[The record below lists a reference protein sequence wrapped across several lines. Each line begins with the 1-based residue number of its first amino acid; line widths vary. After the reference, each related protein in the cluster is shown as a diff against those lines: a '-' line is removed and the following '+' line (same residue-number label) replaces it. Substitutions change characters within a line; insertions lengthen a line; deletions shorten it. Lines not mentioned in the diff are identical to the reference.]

1 MNPDYRSIQ
10 RLLVANRGEIA
21 CRVMRSARALGIGSV
36 AVHSDIDRHARH
48 VAEADIAVDLGGAKP
63 VDSYLRGDR
72 IIAAALASGA
82 QAIHPGYGFLSEN
95 ADFARACEEAGLL
108 FLGPPAA
115 AIDAM
120 GSKSAAKALMEEAGV
135 PLVPGYHGEAQDL
148 ETFRREAGRIG
159 YPVLLK
165 AAAGGGGKGMKVVER
180 EAELAEA
187 LSSAQREAKAAF
199 GDARM
204 LVEKY
209 LLKPRHVE
217 IQVFADRHGHCL
229 YLNERDCSIQRR
241 HQKVVEEAPA
251 PGLGAELRRAMGE
264 AAVRAAQ
271 AIGYVGAGTV
281 EFLLDERG
289 QFFFMEMNTRLQV
302 EHPVTEA
309 ITGLDLVAW
318 QIRVARGEA
327 LPLTQ
332 EQVPLNGHA
341 IEVRLYAE
349 DPEGGFLP
357 ASGRLALYREA
368 PAGPGRR
375 VDSGVREGDEVSPFY
390 DPMLAKLIAWGETR
404 EEARQRLLAMLA
416 ETSVGGLR
424 TNLAFLRRIL
434 GHPAFAA
441 AELDTGFIARHQDD
455 LLPAPQALPEHF
467 WQAAAEAWLQS
478 EPGHRRDDDPHSP
491 WSRNDGWR
499 SALARES
506 DLMLRCR
513 DERRCVRLRHAS
525 PSQYR
530 LDGDD
535 LVSRV
540 DGVTRRS
547 AALRRGR
554 QLFLEWE
561 GELLAIEAV
570 DPIAEAEAAHALQGG
585 LSAPMNGSIVRVLV
599 EPGQTVEAGATLVVL
614 EAMKME
620 HSIRAPTPGSE
631 GAVLQRGRTGRGRH
645 AAGGAGREPG
655 LTAKTRNSM
664 NLPKKVRLVE
674 VGPRD
679 GLQNEKQPI
688 EVADKIRLVDDL
700 SAAGLDYIEV
710 GSFVSPK
717 WVPQM
722 AGSAEVFAGIRQRPG
737 VTYAALAPN
746 LKGFEAA
753 LESGVKE
760 VAVFAAA
767 SEAFSQRNI
776 NCSIR
781 DSLERFVPVLEAARQ
796 HQVRVRGYISC
807 VLGCPYDGDVD
818 PRQVAW
824 VARELQQMGCYEVSL
839 GDTIGVG
846 TAGATRRLIEAVAS
860 EVPRERLAGHFHD
873 TYGQALANIYASLLE
888 GIAVFDSSVAG
899 LGGCPYAKGATGNV
913 ASEDVLYLLN
923 GLEIHTGVD
932 MHALVDAGQRICAV
946 LGKSN
951 GSRAAKALLA
961 KA

>member
-48 VAEADIAVDLGGAKP
+48 VAEAEIAVDLGGAKP
-63 VDSYLRGDR
+63 ADSYLRGDR

-570 DPIAEAEAAHALQGG
+570 DPIAEAEAAHAHQGG

-599 EPGQTVEAGATLVVL
+599 EPGQTVEAGTALVVL

-620 HSIRAPTPGSE
+620 HSIRAPHAGVVKALYCSE
-631 GAVLQRGRTGRGRH
+631 G
-645 AAGGAGREPG
+645 E
-655 LTAKTRNSM
+655 
-664 NLPKKVRLVE
+664 LVE
-674 VGPRD
+674 EGTP
-679 GLQNEKQPI
+679 
-688 EVADKIRLVDDL
+688 LVE
-700 SAAGLDYIEV
+700 LDE
-710 GSFVSPK
+710 
-717 WVPQM
+717 
-722 AGSAEVFAGIRQRPG
+722 
-737 VTYAALAPN
+737 N
-746 LKGFEAA
+746 
-753 LESGVKE
+753 
-760 VAVFAAA
+760 
-767 SEAFSQRNI
+767 
-776 NCSIR
+776 
-781 DSLERFVPVLEAARQ
+781 
-796 HQVRVRGYISC
+796 
-807 VLGCPYDGDVD
+807 
-818 PRQVAW
+818 
-824 VARELQQMGCYEVSL
+824 
-839 GDTIGVG
+839 
-846 TAGATRRLIEAVAS
+846 
-860 EVPRERLAGHFHD
+860 
-873 TYGQALANIYASLLE
+873 QA
-888 GIAVFDSSVAG
+888 
-899 LGGCPYAKGATGNV
+899 
-913 ASEDVLYLLN
+913 
-923 GLEIHTGVD
+923 
-932 MHALVDAGQRICAV
+932 
-946 LGKSN
+946 
-951 GSRAAKALLA
+951 
-961 KA
+961 